1 MKTDIVNDTT
11 LWEFVYAPKNID
23 ELILN
28 SEIKPKLTEALETLP
43 NLMLYGSHGVGKSA
57 FANILLDHT
66 GLKDNGSM
74 WLNASSETGIDVI
87 REKVEPFA
95 NTMGLTPIKYM
106 VLNEGDSL
114 TGTGKQSAQKM
125 LRQLMED
132 VQKTC
137 RFILLCNY
145 NQNIIPELQSRF
157 KVIKIDNPPKK
168 EIFTRCISILNSEK
182 IKYKKKTVLSILNKC
197 YPDIRK
203 TISVIQ
209 ENVIDNVLIGDFIS
223 SSEGKFREIL
233 DSLKN
238 DPDNCYIIIRRILK
252 NNYIPYSELYSYL
265 YENCEEFKIPPIGL
279 ILINEH
285 LVNNSTVA
293 SQEIN
298 FMAMIIKMLNS
309 KVV

>member
-11 LWEFVYAPKNID
+11 LWEFMYTPKNMD

-66 GLKDNGSM
+66 GLRNTGSM
-74 WLNASSETGIDVI
+74 WINASAETGIDVI

-114 TGTGKQSAQKM
+114 TSTGLQCAQLM
-125 LRQLMED
+125 LKQLMED

-137 RFILLCNY
+137 RFILLCN
-145 NQNIIPELQSRF
+145 NEHRVIPELQSRF
-157 KVIKIDNPPKK
+157 KVIKIDKPPKK

-209 ENVIDNVLIGDFIS
+209 ENVIDGVLIGDFLS
-223 SSEGKFREIL
+223 RAEGLFRDIL
-233 DSLKN
+233 DSLRN
-238 DPDNCYIIIRRILK
+238 DPDNCYITIRRILK
-252 NNYIPYSELYSYL
+252 NHYIPYSELYAYL
-265 YENCEEFKIPPIGL
+265 YENCEEFKIPPIAL

-293 SQEIN
+293 SKEIN